1 MPLDMRYGPK
11 NSDVGLYE
19 EDDAEGRALK
29 EFAGLQ
35 RVYWTQCPR
44 CRVRLWY
51 ALRYD
56 TGATEV
62 QYFGRSFR
70 QRMLAESCRTGHSRE
85 PLPNPA
91 EPDGAA

>member
-1 MPLDMRYGPK
+1 MPLDMRYGPI
-11 NSDVGLYE
+11 NTDVALHE

-29 EFAGLQ
+29 EFGGLQ
-35 RVYWTQCPR
+35 RIYWAQCPR
-44 CRVRLWY
+44 CRLRLWY

-70 QRMLAESCRTGHSRE
+70 QRMLAESCGTGHSRE
-85 PLPNPA
+85 PLPYPA
-91 EPDGAA
+91 DPGGAA